1 MTSPQ
6 VVAHRGASA
15 RAPENTLAAVRLA
28 RIEGAES
35 VECDVQRTRD
45 GVLVVLH
52 DPTLS
57 RTTDVQA
64 HFPRRSPW
72 AVADFTLAELRRLDA
87 GRGERVPT
95 LEEWIGAVGPDTGM
109 LVEVKS
115 PGAHP
120 GVAAEL
126 VELLSLLPASRA
138 AAGRGLLTVQ
148 SFDHGFL
155 REVKQL
161 APGVRVV
168 ALFRRTPRGR
178 QLLDAASWGEGINV
192 RSSAVK
198 RSLVHRAHLLGLTV
212 GVWTV
217 DDEAGFQR
225 ALRAG
230 VDVIIT
236 NDPARLRG
244 FLPAA

>member
-1 MTSPQ
+1 MTFPQ

-15 RAPENTLAAVRLA
+15 HAPENTLAAVRLA
-28 RIEGAES
+28 RLEGAES

-52 DPTLS
+52 DPTLN
-57 RTTDVQA
+57 RTTDVRA
-64 HFPRRSPW
+64 LFPRRSPW
-72 AVADFTLAELRRLDA
+72 VVSDFSLAELRRLDA
-87 GRGERVPT
+87 GHGERVPT

-109 LVEVKS
+109 LIEVKS
-115 PGAHP
+115 PAAYP
-120 GVAAEL
+120 GIAAEL
-126 VELLSLLPASRA
+126 VELFTLMPAGRA
-138 AAGRGLLTVQ
+138 AASRGLLTVQ
-148 SFDHGFL
+148 SFDHAFL
-155 REVKQL
+155 RRLKQL
-161 APGVRVV
+161 APALRAV

-178 QLLDAASWGEGINV
+178 QLLDAATWCEGINV
-192 RSSAVK
+192 RSSSV
-198 RSLVHRAHLLGLTV
+198 RRPLVHRAHLLGLTV

-217 DDEAGFQR
+217 DDDAGFQR

-230 VDVIIT
+230 VDAIIT

>member
-1 MTSPQ
+1 MTFPH

-15 RAPENTLAAVRLA
+15 HAPENTLAAVRLA
-28 RIEGAES
+28 RTEGAES

-57 RTTDVQA
+57 RTTDVQS

-72 AVADFTLAELRRLDA
+72 VVADFTLAELRQLDA
-87 GRGERVPT
+87 GLGERVPT
-95 LEEWIGAVGPDTGM
+95 LEEWIGAVGPETGM
-109 LVEVKS
+109 LIEVKS
-115 PGAHP
+115 PGAYP

-126 VELLSLLPASRA
+126 VELMTLMPASRA
-138 AAGRGLLTVQ
+138 AASRGLLTVQ

-155 REVKQL
+155 RELKQL
-161 APGVRVV
+161 APALRVV

-178 QLLDAASWGEGINV
+178 QLLDAASWCEGINV

-217 DDEAGFQR
+217 DDEAGVQR

-230 VDVIIT
+230 VDAIIT